1 MRGMSS
7 PSFPLCD
14 PPDSLGALV
23 GMVRSEIV
31 RAIESDLAAQGAD
44 LKFTQF
50 HVLKRLAMAGPMTAT
65 ELARAVDLDGGAM
78 TRQLDQLETKGYLR
92 RQPHEQDRRALR
104 IDLTEAGVAL
114 WKHLHESNLATLE
127 RAQKTLTQDERDKLH
142 DYLGRVLN
150 ALREKN

>member
-1 MRGMSS
+1 MTT
-7 PSFPLCD
+7 PSYPICD
-14 PPDSLGALV
+14 PPDTLGALI

-31 RAIESDLAAQGAD
+31 RAIEFDLSAQGAD

-50 HVLKRLAMAGPMTAT
+50 HVLKRLATAGPMTAT
-65 ELARAVDLDGGAM
+65 ELARSVDLDGGAM
-78 TRQLDQLETKGYLR
+78 TRQLDQLEAKGYLR

-127 RAQKTLTQDERDKLH
+127 RAQKGLTQDERDKLH
-142 DYLGRVLN
+142 DYLGRVLS
-150 ALREKN
+150 ALREKD

>member
-1 MRGMSS
+1 MNNS
-7 PSFPLCD
+7 LCPTPD
-14 PPDSLGALV
+14 GRDSLGSLI

-50 HVLKRLAMAGPMTAT
+50 HVLKRLAVNGPMSAT
-65 ELARAVDLDGGAM
+65 ELARSVDLDGGAM
-78 TRQLDQLETKGYLR
+78 TRQLDQLEAKGYLR

-104 IDLTEAGVAL
+104 IELTEAGEAL
-114 WKHLHESNLATLE
+114 WRHLYESNVATLE
-127 RAQKTLTQDERDKLH
+127 RAQRELSGQEREQLH

-150 ALREKN
+150 ALRDKD

>member
-1 MRGMSS
+1 MTT
-7 PSFPLCD
+7 PAYPVCD
-14 PPDSLGALV
+14 PPDTLGALI

-31 RAIESDLAAQGAD
+31 RAIESDLSAQGAD

-50 HVLKRLAMAGPMTAT
+50 HVLKRLATAGAMTAT

-78 TRQLDQLETKGYLR
+78 TRQLDQLEAKGYLR

-127 RAQKTLTQDERDKLH
+127 RAQKGLTQDERDKLH
-142 DYLGRVLN
+142 DYLGRVLS
-150 ALREKN
+150 ALREKD

>member
-1 MRGMSS
+1 MNT
-7 PSFPLCD
+7 PAFPICD
-14 PPDSLGALV
+14 PPDSLGALI

-31 RAIESDLAAQGAD
+31 RAIETDLAAQGAD

-50 HVLKRLAMAGPMTAT
+50 HVLKRLATSGAMTAT
-65 ELARAVDLDGGAM
+65 ELARSVDLDGGAM
-78 TRQLDQLETKGYLR
+78 TRQLDQLEAKGYLR
-92 RQPHEQDRRALR
+92 RQPHAQDRRALR

-127 RAQKTLTQDERDKLH
+127 RAQKGLDQDERDKLH

-150 ALREKN
+150 ALREKD

>member
-1 MRGMSS
+1 MNTIVCPTPDGR
-7 PSFPLCD
+7 
-14 PPDSLGALV
+14 DSLGALI

-50 HVLKRLAMAGPMTAT
+50 HVLKRLAMIGPMSAT

-78 TRQLDQLETKGYLR
+78 TRQLDQLEAKGYLR

-104 IDLTEAGVAL
+104 IELTEAGEAL
-114 WKHLHESNLATLE
+114 WRHLYESNVATLE
-127 RAQKTLTQDERDKLH
+127 RAQRSLSADEREQLL
-142 DYLGRVLN
+142 DYLGRVLT
-150 ALREKN
+150 ALREKD

>member
-1 MRGMSS
+1 MNS
-7 PSFPLCD
+7 PLCPTPD
-14 PPDSLGALV
+14 GRDSLGSLI

-31 RAIESDLAAQGAD
+31 RAIESDLASQGAD

-50 HVLKRLAMAGPMTAT
+50 HVLKRLALNGPMSAT
-65 ELARAVDLDGGAM
+65 ELARAVDVDGGAM

-104 IDLTEAGVAL
+104 IELTEAGEAL
-114 WKHLHESNLATLE
+114 WRHLYESNVATLE
-127 RAQKTLTQDERDKLH
+127 RAQRSLSAQERDQLH

-150 ALREKN
+150 ALRDKD

>member
-1 MRGMSS
+1 MNN
-7 PSFPLCD
+7 PCPVYD
-14 PPDSLGALV
+14 NPDSLGALV

-50 HVLKRLAMAGPMTAT
+50 HVLKRLATCGAMTAT
-65 ELARAVDLDGGAM
+65 ELARSVDLDGGAM
-78 TRQLDQLETKGYLR
+78 TRQLDQLEAKGYLR

-127 RAQKTLTQDERDKLH
+127 RAQKGLTQDERDKLH
-142 DYLGRVLN
+142 DYLGRVLS
-150 ALREKN
+150 ALREKD

>member
-1 MRGMSS
+1 MNTNVCPTDGR
-7 PSFPLCD
+7 
-14 PPDSLGALV
+14 DSLGALI
-23 GMVRSEIV
+23 GMVRGEIV

-50 HVLKRLAMAGPMTAT
+50 HMLKRLAMLGPMSAS

-104 IDLTEAGVAL
+104 IELTEAGEAL
-114 WKHLHESNLATLE
+114 WRHLHESNVATLE
-127 RAQKTLTQDERDKLH
+127 RAQRSLSAEERERLH
-142 DYLGRVLN
+142 DYLERVLT
-150 ALREKN
+150 ALREKD